1 MVNNLVYILSHTSI
15 GLFGSQKNNLEMTPS
30 FRRDRPRSEEN
41 LDLEKDSNITQ
52 KYQGLIKEY
61 EKQMKKWKN
70 EASLPKSSSH
80 LNIRFLRI

>member
-1 MVNNLVYILSHTSI
+1 MVNNLVYIFSHTSI
-15 GLFGSQKNNLEMTPS
+15 GLFESQKNDLGMTPS

-61 EKQMKKWKN
+61 EKQMKKRKN
-70 EASLPKSSSH
+70 EASLMKSSSH